1 MSDRHTFRA
10 YWHDYNGGIYFVTI
24 CTHQKQHVFG
34 DISNGHIN
42 YSIIGKIVLK
52 CLHSIPK
59 HNKDVELW
67 NYIIMPNHIHMVLA
81 VGAQYFAPATD
92 AAPNTGCLKPPSHG
106 EPCADNHF
114 NSRLAVIVRS
124 FKAACSIT
132 INRQRRAQNIAPL
145 PAVWQRNYHEHIIR
159 NQKAYENIMSYIDN
173 NVATWNDDCFNMIN

>member
-1 MSDRHTFRA
+1 MKIEQTLSNLKEVSMSDRHTFRA
-10 YWHDYNGGIYFVTI
+10 YWHDYNRGIYFVTI

-81 VGAQYFAPATD
+81 VGTQYF
-92 AAPNTGCLKPPSHG
+92 
-106 EPCADNHF
+106 
-114 NSRLAVIVRS
+114 
-124 FKAACSIT
+124 
-132 INRQRRAQNIAPL
+132 APL